1 MKVIVLNCGSSSIKY
16 KLFDT
21 DGPKVIAKGLVE
33 KIGMNGSRIRH
44 EKQNGKE
51 DVVFEGEILD
61 HQSGIEYMLGILIS
75 KKHGCIKSFNE
86 IDAIGHRVV
95 HGGEKFNSSVLITS
109 EVIAMLEECISL
121 APLHNPP
128 NLSGIYA
135 MQNLLPH
142 VPQVGAFDTAFHQ
155 TMPDYAYLYALPYSL
170 YKQHG
175 IRRYGFHGTSHKFVM
190 QQACSFLGLAPE
202 QSRIITCHMGNGG
215 SITAILNGQSVDTS
229 MGMTPVEGLV
239 MGTRCGDLDPGI
251 LPYLMQREELNI
263 NTANTLV
270 NKHSGLIGISGVS
283 SDMREVTAAAKNGNE
298 RASLALN
305 MFYYRIRKYIG
316 AYTAVMGGVDVIVFT
331 GGIGENSTL
340 ARAEIMK
347 DFEFLGVDF
356 DPAKNE
362 QARGETALIST
373 PSSRVKV
380 LVVPTNEELVIARD
394 TAAIV
399 RQLNKS

>member
-16 KLFDT
+16 QLFDT

-135 MQNLLPH
+135 MKNLLPH

-263 NTANTLV
+263 NTANFLN
-270 NKHSGLIGISGVS
+270 NKKPARYHNIRRADFDVIERLRKTS
-283 SDMREVTAAAKNGNE
+283 SRH
-298 RASLALN
+298 RR
-305 MFYYRIRKYIG
+305 YYRRK
-316 AYTAVMGGVDVIVFT
+316 
-331 GGIGENSTL
+331 
-340 ARAEIMK
+340 
-347 DFEFLGVDF
+347 
-356 DPAKNE
+356 
-362 QARGETALIST
+362 
-373 PSSRVKV
+373 
-380 LVVPTNEELVIARD
+380 
-394 TAAIV
+394 
-399 RQLNKS
+399 